1 MSSSSIIVRPLA
13 SPTEYQLHF
22 QFADQ
27 AFSSEPSPTS
37 ALYWQQFVTNNPG
50 FRPEQ
55 LRGAF
60 REGKQLGSYI
70 VHERILRMGRARLRT
85 GCIGTV
91 VTYPEYRHQG
101 VATALMHDAIDY
113 AHLQQY
119 ALLLLDGIP
128 NFYHRF
134 GYIDML
140 SQSIH
145 DIARVAI
152 LAQPLSTHTVRA
164 ATQDDAENVLIL
176 YDSHYGPF
184 TGSFIRTLD
193 QQTYHLQ
200 HQSPDNPLLLAIN
213 PKGHPQGY
221 LSLWSGANRSQARE
235 LAADNWP
242 AALALLQY
250 HALLLDSSPESPN
263 LQYRLPLTAQELQWI
278 IDHLEVFNTA
288 SWEHPA
294 DEWVVRSQS
303 FHHRDA
309 GWMARLVHLPTLAQA
324 LLPEWQARWN
334 RSLSHWSGNVLLI
347 VDDEQCILHIDRT
360 ELELV
365 DQPMGESDTFQIT
378 PQAFI
383 QILFGYRSVS
393 WVVDQQNQPI
403 KSDLLSVLNVLFPL
417 DHTWIPTSDWF

>member
-1 MSSSSIIVRPLA
+1 MASSSIIVRPLA

-27 AFSSEPSPTS
+27 AFSSEPSQAS
-37 ALYWQQFVTNNPG
+37 ALYYQQFVTNFPE

-70 VHERILRMGRARLRT
+70 VHERILRLGEARLLT
-85 GCIGTV
+85 GCVGTV
-91 VTYPEYRHQG
+91 VTYPAYRHQG
-101 VATALMHDAIDY
+101 VATALMLDAIEY
-113 AHLQQY
+113 AHLKQH

-134 GYIDML
+134 GYIDMF

-152 LAQPLSTHTVRA
+152 LAQPPSTHTVRA

-176 YDSHYGPF
+176 YDSQYGPF
-184 TGSFIRTLD
+184 TGSFIRTPD
-193 QQTYHLQ
+193 QQTYLLH
-200 HQSPDNPLLLAIN
+200 HQSSDNPLLLAIN
-213 PKGHPQGY
+213 PEGQPQGY
-221 LSLWSGANRSQARE
+221 LTLRSGANRSQARE
-235 LAADNWP
+235 FAVDNWP

-250 HALLLDSSPESPN
+250 HALLLDSSPESPD
-263 LQYRLPLTAQELQWI
+263 LQYPLPLTANVIQWI
-278 IDHLEVFNTA
+278 IDHLEVFDTVG
-288 SWEHPA
+288 WEHPA
-294 DEWVVRSQS
+294 YEWVIRSQS

-309 GWMARLVHLPTLAQA
+309 GWMARLVHLQTLAQA
-324 LLPEWQARWN
+324 LLPEWQARWR

-347 VDDEQCILHIDRT
+347 VGEEQCILHIDRT
-360 ELELV
+360 GLRLV
-365 DQPMGESDTFQIT
+365 DQPIGESDTFEIN
-378 PQAFI
+378 PQDFI
-383 QILFGYRSVS
+383 QILFGYRPVS

-403 KSDLLSVLNVLFPL
+403 KSDLLSVLTILFPVG
-417 DHTWIPTSDWF
+417 HTWIPASDWF